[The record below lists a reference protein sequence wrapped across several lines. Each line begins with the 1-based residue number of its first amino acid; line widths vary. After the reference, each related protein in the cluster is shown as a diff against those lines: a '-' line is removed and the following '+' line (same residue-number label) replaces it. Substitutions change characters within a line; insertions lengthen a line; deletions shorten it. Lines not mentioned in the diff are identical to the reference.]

1 MSLWSFQGPREL
13 APALRENAG
22 PKAGLSKLN
31 SVRPLIVE
39 VDVILGELSGPTA
52 EAIKGLSAY
61 RHELPDS
68 LERR

>member
-1 MSLWSFQGPREL
+1 
-13 APALRENAG
+13 
-22 PKAGLSKLN
+22 
-31 SVRPLIVE
+31 LIVE